1 MKVGFVVWS
10 VGPLRWD
17 RIKGPKIIEERSA
30 KRSGPRCRIDGVGDG
45 VANPSKSGE
54 SLLNI
59 GHQLGRAE
67 GDARLFKSFEVL
79 VLGALDG

>member
-45 VANPSKSGE
+45 VANPSENGE

-67 GDARLFKSFEVL
+67 GDAGLFEGFEVL
-79 VLGALDG
+79 VLVALDG